1 MRIKCMRTTQVRFSR
16 ARPSRTEMV
25 AFDNMHDRPIK
36 GTTGW
41 QQYEVVLD
49 IPRDSTGISFW
60 ILLDGTGITGT
71 GERKIPDMPVNL

>member
-1 MRIKCMRTTQVRFSR
+1 
-16 ARPSRTEMV
+16 MV

-60 ILLDGTGITGT
+60 ILLDGTGKVWLSRTKFDVVGTGVSITGT